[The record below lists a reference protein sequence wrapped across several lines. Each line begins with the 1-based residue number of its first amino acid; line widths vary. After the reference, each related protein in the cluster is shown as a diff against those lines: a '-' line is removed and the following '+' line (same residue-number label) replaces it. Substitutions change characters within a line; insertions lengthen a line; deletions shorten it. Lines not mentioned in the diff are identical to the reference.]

1 MDSDFKWILTGL
13 GLSVAILIFFGSF
26 SELIFLIGLI
36 VGVYFLFNMIDDN
49 PTFRNIVIVA
59 IVIIGL
65 VLLIDSENSPECI
78 AINPET
84 CIDYAP

>member
-1 MDSDFKWILTGL
+1 MDSDFKWILAGL
-13 GLSVAILIFFGSF
+13 GLFVAISIFFGSF
-26 SELIFLIGLI
+26 SELIFLIAFI
-36 VGVYFLFNMIDDN
+36 VGGYFLFNMIDDN
-49 PTFRNIVIVA
+49 PTFRNIVIVV

-65 VLLIDSENSPECI
+65 VLLIDSESSPECR